1 MKRVSLALR
10 RPGEQGIALDD
21 PGWRHIAFRVH
32 HLAAGSELA
41 GDTGGCETALLLL
54 GGHAEIDAAGRGW
67 GRLGSRAD
75 PWAGGPPDGVLLPPG
90 SAYHL
95 RAADAVELA
104 VCAAPAA
111 KGVPPRRLDPGS
123 ARFELRGSGPTERRI
138 HHILPEEA
146 PAERLLLVEVFTPAG
161 NWSSYPPH
169 KHDVDDPPRER
180 ELAETYYH
188 RVRPAQGFAFQRVYS
203 GEGDLDATCAV
214 RDGDLILVPRGYHV
228 VAAAPGYDDYYLNVM
243 AGPVREWRFTPDPS
257 HAWLMNWGRT
267 P

>member
-1 MKRVSLALR
+1 MSLDLR
-10 RPGEQGIALDD
+10 RTGEQGIAMDT
-21 PGWRHIAFRVH
+21 PGWRHIDFRVH
-32 HLAAGSELA
+32 RLPVGATLDGHTAA
-41 GDTGGCETALLLL
+41 CETALLLL
-54 GGHAEIDAAGRGW
+54 GGHAVVEAAGRDW
-67 GRLGSRAD
+67 GLLGSRAD
-75 PWAGGPPDGVLLPPG
+75 PWAGGPPDGLLLPPG
-90 SAYHL
+90 SPY
-95 RAADAVELA
+95 RIRTTDAVELA
-104 VCAAPAA
+104 VCAAPAET
-111 KGVPPRRLDPGS
+111 GVAARRLSPDT
-123 ARFELRGSGPTERRI
+123 ARFERRGSGSTERRI

-169 KHDVDDPPRER
+169 KHDRDDPPHER

-188 RVRPAQGFAFQRVYS
+188 RVRPGQGFALQRVYTA
-203 GEGDLDATCAV
+203 EGDIDATHAV

-243 AGPVREWRFTPDPS
+243 AGPVREWRFTPDPD